1 MGSSYIKAKKKF
13 ISKELVMKKLKLYPK
28 EFDRLVVLCG
38 VHPYIPK
45 DNRKVDMG
53 DGFYYRISDA
63 NKLMH
68 SDTYK
73 AMVKNKR
80 MEERKQRYIRTGLE
94 YKVNN
99 ICYEEHGYVDLVKD
113 RSRLLREDQGRL
125 VCTVS
130 WSWDCLG
137 SITTPG
143 DFVVCGT
150 AGKNLVGLCEAL
162 YRPDMNGE
170 DLFVTCTQAFLNA
183 IDRDALSGWGADCF
197 IINKD
202 RIIKRSF

>member
-80 MEERKQRYIRTGLE
+80 MEKRKQRYIGTGLE

-113 RSRLLREDQGRL
+113 RYKSFCESLDDLGNSLSNLYLSRVLELDSDAAAVLREFEGFVMEKSLLEHSFMSRNGVYHQVCFGRIK
-125 VCTVS
+125 VV
-130 WSWDCLG
+130 WFVPY
-137 SITTPG
+137 PG
-143 DFVVCGT
+143 AGT
-150 AGKNLVGLCEAL
+150 AL
-162 YRPDMNGE
+162 
-170 DLFVTCTQAFLNA
+170 DL
-183 IDRDALSGWGADCF
+183 
-197 IINKD
+197 
-202 RIIKRSF
+202 